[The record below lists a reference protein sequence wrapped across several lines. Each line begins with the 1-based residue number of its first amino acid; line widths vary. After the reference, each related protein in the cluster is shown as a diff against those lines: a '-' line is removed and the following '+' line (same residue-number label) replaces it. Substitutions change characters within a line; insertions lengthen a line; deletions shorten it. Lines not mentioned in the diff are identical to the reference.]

1 MNHTPGPWVVGGAC
15 SHGAKVVS
23 RGAAG
28 VSVAWC
34 GCNTIAGQDGSHSI
48 DGDEAEANAR
58 LIAAAPDMWDLLSR
72 LDDPDALALVELI
85 DGD

>member
-1 MNHTPGPWVVGGAC
+1 MKHTPGPWAVYPKKWTGAE
-15 SHGAKVVS
+15 VRS
-23 RGAAG
+23 RSRYG

-34 GCNTIAGQDGSHSI
+34 GTNSARHVDGSHSI
-48 DGDEAEANAR
+48 SSDEAEANAR
-58 LIAAAPDMWDLLSR
+58 LIAAAPEMFALLSR